1 MNGARGANLIVY
13 LSKDM
18 KENLWLDYKLM
29 VRYRVRSLIIL
40 SYICTKFLNKDCQQ
54 IRNLDPLTVLYSVPS
69 VAGINLCNSYW
80 IATKSKRFCDVMP
93 SKNSLFFK

>member
-54 IRNLDPLTVLYSVPS
+54 IRNLDPLTVLHSVPS
-69 VAGINLCNSYW
+69 VAGSTYVILIGLRPNQRDFV
-80 IATKSKRFCDVMP
+80 T
-93 SKNSLFFK
+93 